1 MSEERSWKS
10 KIFWWLVKSPVSVI
24 LFCSLVYF
32 AFQAYVLNNQPVMN
46 KLCMFGVL
54 AVWGLWFVLRHMFGL
69 LLILLLIGGGF
80 YLYYAKDHKA
90 ETECENNGGYWNSN
104 TKTCEEKVG
113 VLEQIKKMWGD
124 YKDKEQS
131 K

>member
-90 ETECENNGGYWNSN
+90 ETECPQWSR
-104 TKTCEEKVG
+104 
-113 VLEQIKKMWGD
+113 
-124 YKDKEQS
+124 
-131 K
+131 